1 MNKGLDELLGGS
13 ARLPPLEAQT
23 SSKPF
28 SEGLL
33 AKTLNLKHFNG
44 RISHFTSGVNVKNG
58 TGSFLPPF
66 FQSLKIR
73 SLHPAFKNK
82 PGENC
87 KILKHLCLFHNQNS

>member
-66 FQSLKIR
+66 FSI
-73 SLHPAFKNK
+73 SKNK
-82 PGENC
+82 EFTSC
-87 KILKHLCLFHNQNS
+87 F